1 MPSLFDENFLSTY
14 GLMPFRQRSLAQP
27 INIEPHNSTTFPLEM
42 ILDVFFLYD
51 RIERR
56 NYLFNCSHNVKAI
69 FAGKMGGQNFGRFNA
84 FLGSWE

>member
-42 ILDVFFLYD
+42 ILDVLRDEIPFS
-51 RIERR
+51 IA
-56 NYLFNCSHNVKAI
+56 HTI
-69 FAGKMGGQNFGRFNA
+69 
-84 FLGSWE
+84 